1 MGSFV
6 YLNLRDFCCYS
17 FVLYDRFMNPIMLV
31 VAAVAKGGNW
41 WAPQRRRG
49 ADPVSLFLSLSIGLP
64 LVACRS
70 REGGALLWVVGFA
83 RWLDHEWRVDG
94 QRLSDL
100 LCDLFVLLFCCYMF
114 LDKCSALFLQDAMHG
129 WI

>member
-1 MGSFV
+1 MHQVNGNGEV
-6 YLNLRDFCCYS
+6 TRDYALEPTAMTT
-17 FVLYDRFMNPIMLV
+17 VAPFMNPIMLV

-70 REGGALLWVVGFA
+70 REGGGHCSGWWGS
-83 RWLDHEWRVDG
+83 RDG
-94 QRLSDL
+94 STMSGESTDN
-100 LCDLFVLLFCCYMF
+100 D
-114 LDKCSALFLQDAMHG
+114 
-129 WI
+129 

>member
-1 MGSFV
+1 M
-6 YLNLRDFCCYS
+6 
-17 FVLYDRFMNPIMLV
+17 LYDRFMNPIMLA

-41 WAPQRRRG
+41 WTPQRRRG

-70 REGGALLWVVGFA
+70 REVGGGGGGTVLRVVWLA
-83 RWLDHEWRVDG
+83 RWLDDEWRVDG

-114 LDKCSALFLQDAMHG
+114 LDIVSVFCTVLARCYAWLDIISVFSVLA
-129 WI
+129 